1 MKMQRYLALVVALLL
16 VACGSRGDLTVAL
29 PERNAEELSLPAPV
43 ALAAAVRVD
52 LRAMPKQSALR
63 SLERAKH
70 VAVVAP
76 VSVMGAGVRSGKRSA
91 RLKMAVVDP
100 VTFRSFAPTPTR
112 DADFV
117 WTSLAAGQTVLTG
130 RAVDALDFKD
140 PGSIAIGRRQY
151 AVGAYA
157 DNGTPNLGDIMV
169 AGTPTSSARGASVVF
184 VGLKKGSLRDAETL
198 VRRHLRGVVRVRPLT
213 PIAAPPQEA
222 APAAPMG
229 VAEGDLIGAMTF
241 RILKSG
247 YIEPD
252 PAWVEANIASG
263 TVPILGEVTCHR
275 LVFPQLAEALAEIE
289 EAGLTKSIDPDHY
302 GGCYVPRFIGRDPR
316 RGLSFHAFGLALDL
330 NVAGNYYG
338 TRGDMDPRV
347 VEIFER
353 WGFEWG
359 GRWSTPDPMHFQ
371 LARLIRT

>member
-1 MKMQRYLALVVALLL
+1 M
-16 VACGSRGDLTVAL
+16 TVAL
-29 PERNAEELSLPAPV
+29 PKRNTSELSLPTPV

-52 LRAMPKQSALR
+52 LRAMPSPSVMKTLG
-63 SLERAKH
+63 RAKN
-70 VAVVAP
+70 VAAVAP
-76 VSVMGAGVRSGKRSA
+76 VSVFGGRVQSGRRTVRLRT
-91 RLKMAVVDP
+91 AVIDP
-100 VTFRSFAPTPTR
+100 VSFRSFAPAPTR

-117 WTSLAAGQTVLTG
+117 WTSLAAGQTVLTR
-130 RAVDALDFKD
+130 RAVDALRFKD
-140 PGSIAIGRRQY
+140 PGSIAISRAQY
-151 AVGAYA
+151 GVGAFA
-157 DNGTPNLGDIMV
+157 DNGTPNLGDLMI
-169 AGTPTSSARGASVVF
+169 AGSPGAGVRGAPVLLI
-184 VGLKKGSLRDAETL
+184 GLKKGSVPDAARL
-198 VRRHLRGVVRVRPLT
+198 ARNHLRGIKRIRPLT
-213 PIAAPPQEA
+213 PVAAPPQEA
-222 APAAPMG
+222 APAAPVGM
-229 VAEGDLIGAMTF
+229 AEGDLIGEMTF

-252 PAWVEANIASG
+252 PAWVQANIASG

-275 LVFPQLAEALAEIE
+275 LLFPQLAAALSEIQ
-289 EAGLTKSIDPDHY
+289 EAGLSKHINPGDY

-316 RGLSFHAFGLALDL
+316 RGLSFHAFGLAVDL

-371 LARLIRT
+371 LARLMRT